1 MLLRLDL
8 FPKSDRSYRSRG
20 TTSGGYATLI
30 SYLIAAAL
38 LRYEA
43 LTWYDHRNRSYPPPS
58 PSSPSSSPSPLSLP
72 FSPFTETV
80 VVHRRL
86 DRRLGATVNVTFPNV
101 YSCGSIVADYIDIGG
116 DEFPLSE
123 LPGTFSSGPA
133 RGETVAVPSSAASE
147 YASTK

>member
-1 MLLRLDL
+1 MLLQLDL

-58 PSSPSSSPSPLSLP
+58 PSSPASSPSPLSLT

-101 YSCGSIVADYIDIGG
+101 YSSRLISADYVDIGG
-116 DEFPLSE
+116 GRVSALGIARDVLVRAGEGSDC
-123 LPGTFSSGPA
+123 SGSLV
-133 RGETVAVPSSAASE
+133 GDVGI
-147 YASTK
+147 